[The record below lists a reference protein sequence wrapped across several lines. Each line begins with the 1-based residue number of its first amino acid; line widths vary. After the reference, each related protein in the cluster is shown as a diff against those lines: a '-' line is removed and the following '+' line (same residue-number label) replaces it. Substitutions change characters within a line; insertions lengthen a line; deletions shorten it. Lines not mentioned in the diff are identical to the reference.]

1 MPELETLFSY
11 ELRDFLL
18 FSRQIYLDLIISYHR
33 ASWPLQ
39 IFSVFF
45 SGLLLASICF
55 PEKIIL
61 YKLTLISFAISFV
74 YIGKVFYLE
83 LFSTINWSANIVAY
97 ALFLQSGL
105 IILSLFISRA
115 ESIILSKR
123 YVSVSL
129 LCGTIILPSFLI
141 LLLSKDI
148 SFTPIAFINA
158 ELTALVFI
166 FYILLYK
173 QNIWLIILPVFF
185 LIFSGTMHYLL
196 FT

>member
-18 FSRQIYLDLIISYHR
+18 FSRQIYLDLIISYHQ

-55 PEKIIL
+55 PEKIIF
-61 YKLTLISFAISFV
+61 YKATLISFALSFI
-74 YIGKVFYLE
+74 YIGKLFYLE
-83 LFSTINWSANIVAY
+83 LFSTINWSANIFAY

-105 IILSLFISRA
+105 IILSIFISRT
-115 ESIILSKR
+115 EPITLSKR
-123 YVSVSL
+123 YLSVSL
-129 LCGTIILPSFLI
+129 LCGTIIAPSFLI
-141 LLLSKDI
+141 LLLTKDI
-148 SFTPIAFINA
+148 SLTPIIFINA

-166 FYILLYK
+166 FYILLFK
-173 QNIWLIILPVFF
+173 QNIWLIILPALF
-185 LIFSGTMHYLL
+185 LSFSGTMHYLL